1 MPLWRSNYWDQLM
14 RKHHLA
20 VIAVIAMSGA
30 AFAFEKAHVKKGGAW
45 VCRDIRHIERSAQ
58 YGDDDEAFVKF
69 MLPKATTGE
78 CRALVTGTEIMIE
91 DRKYT
96 SVQALCVRPKG
107 SPDCYWMESKFVE
120 R

>member
-30 AFAFEKAHVKKGGAW
+30 AFAFEKAHVRKSKPW

-58 YGDDDEAFVKF
+58 YGDDPEAFVEGLF
-69 MLPKATTGE
+69 PKATTGE
-78 CRALVTGTEIMIE
+78 CRALV
-91 DRKYT
+91 
-96 SVQALCVRPKG
+96 
-107 SPDCYWMESKFVE
+107 
-120 R
+120 